1 MMREHMATVSR
12 LSVFAAA
19 GIFLGGYATTPATAA
34 DLGGDCCAD
43 LEERVAELE
52 ATTVRKKARQLS
64 MTISGRV
71 HSAIMHWDDGGGD
84 TSEYA
89 DNDTVVAPPLAASRI
104 IVDGRAKLREGWE
117 AGYRIGWEF
126 VEEGR
131 GIRQGHESGGSENI
145 RPTDS
150 SIEAYE
156 AYWFIRSARLGAISV
171 GTRGQSYGGASK
183 VDISGRTGLV
193 ANADPRLYGGNI
205 RFRDSDGNSTGLTLN
220 PAFQVDDGDDG
231 AGEFSGV
238 RYDSP
243 SMNGFIFTA
252 DWTNKDGDEDVYGIR
267 LSFARQMGDFKVAA
281 AAGWYTEDYVG
292 HSGSSAEEVEGI
304 LGSIGIMHNPSGI
317 FVNFGAGD
325 VDYDNAGDDASFWYV
340 TAGLK
345 RKWSDRG
352 PTTIYAQYYDSS
364 DNSATAADQANF
376 DSSYWG
382 FGIAQDFSAA
392 NMYLYAGYRQY
403 ETDAEVGGESL
414 KDIDTFIFGGIVNF

>member
-1 MMREHMATVSR
+1 
-12 LSVFAAA
+12 
-19 GIFLGGYATTPATAA
+19 IFMGGYATTPATAA

-84 TSEYA
+84 TSEYS
-89 DNDTVVAPPLAASRI
+89 DSDTVVAPGLAASRI
-104 IVDGRAKLREGWE
+104 VVDGRAKLREGWE

-131 GIRQGHESGGSENI
+131 GIRAGHSSATSGQQ
-145 RPTDS
+145 RPTSS

-156 AYWFIRSARLGAISV
+156 AYWFIRGARVGAISV

-193 ANADPRLYGGNI
+193 ANADPRLYGGSI
-205 RFRDSDGNSTGLTLN
+205 RFRTSSGTSTGLTLN

-231 AGEFSGV
+231 AGERSGV

-243 SMNGFIFTA
+243 TMGGFILTA
-252 DWTNKDGDEDVYGIR
+252 DWVNKDFEEDVYGLR

-281 AAGWYTEDYVG
+281 AAGWYQEEYVG
-292 HSGSSAEEVEGI
+292 HSDDSTSEHSGI
-304 LGSIGIMHNPSGI
+304 LGSIGIMHNPSGV

-325 VDYDNAGDDASFWYV
+325 VDYDAGDNDDASFWYI

-364 DNSATAADQANF
+364 DNSAAAADQADF

-392 NMYLYAGYRQY
+392 NMYLYAGYRSY
-403 ETDAEVGGESL
+403 ETDAQVGGESL